1 MGSKLLVPVLA
12 VTFLAVS
19 GFVVIFFMGSGSI
32 ETDYSPGQ
40 TVKLDFVLVKCVTPV
55 SVENAGWQI
64 SVVVSNHGTRS
75 IGIYQVYVNK
85 EEVDMYG
92 LVHGDVLS
100 DGKKIGVSVP
110 STSLNV
116 EPSETQTIY
125 IWIGNELFSPGTQVV
140 INFNDPNSLTLMKTV
155 TLT

>member
-32 ETDYSPGQ
+32 ETDYTPGQ

-64 SVVVSNHGTRS
+64 SVVVSNRGKGS
-75 IGIYQVYVNK
+75 FGMYKVYVNK

-92 LVHGDVLS
+92 LVHGDVLP
-100 DGKKIGVSVP
+100 DGKKIGTSVP
-110 STSLNV
+110 SPSLIV
-116 EPSETQTIY
+116 EPSETRTIY
-125 IWIGNELFSPGTQVV
+125 VWVGNELFSPGTQVV
-140 INFNDPNSLTLMKTV
+140 ININDPNSITLMKAV